1 MLKILGAC
9 FCTLIVSATL
19 FAQQPGN
26 SEELKRKQAEIQQ
39 EIDDLKNSLKASHKN
54 THAGLMQLEM
64 VKKKLRLREQAIGN
78 INQQIN
84 IIEGNIGKSKN
95 EIDRLKTELDT
106 LKQQYARSIVYAY
119 QSRSNYDF
127 LNFIFSATSFNDA
140 LRRIQYLRDYRVY
153 REKQAAAI
161 VNTQQLLQHKIGSFE
176 ISRKEKDAV
185 LEKQQKQKQDLE
197 VEKKERNQVVAD
209 LKTHEKEIAK
219 ELTAKQKADQKL
231 RRSIDKAIEREIYK
245 AQKDVAKQEAAVV
258 TKPATT
264 SSGVTNVATNK
275 KEIKKSVLEATPE
288 AFRISGGFETNKGR
302 LGWPIDKGLIKIH
315 FGPYKIEGMG
325 GIKYNSR
332 GLTFETEPGAEVKAV
347 FEGEV
352 TSIFDV
358 EGKWTVMVRHG
369 KYFTTYINLSSVSV
383 SKNEKVTAGQVVGK
397 AAVNEAG
404 NGEIDFILLQET
416 KNLDP
421 EKWLRRR

>member
-1 MLKILGAC
+1 MLKILGVC
-9 FCTLIVSATL
+9 FCTLIISATL

-26 SEELKRKQAEIQQ
+26 SDELRRKQAEIQR
-39 EIDDLKNSLKASHKN
+39 EIDDLKNTLKASHQN
-54 THAGLMQLEM
+54 THAGLMQLER

-119 QSRSNYDF
+119 ENRSNYDF

-140 LRRIQYLRDYRVY
+140 LRRIQYLRAYRLY

-161 VNTQQLLQHKIGSFE
+161 VNTQQLLQQKIGSYE
-176 ISRKEKDAV
+176 VSRKEKDAV

-197 VEKKERNQVVAD
+197 IERKEKKQVVAD

-231 RRSIDKAIEREIYK
+231 RRSIEKAIDREIYK
-245 AQKDVAKQEAAVV
+245 AQKDAAKQEAVVV
-258 TKPATT
+258 TKPAAT
-264 SSGVTNVATNK
+264 SSAATNAAANK

-288 AFRISGGFETNKGR
+288 ASRISGSFEMNKGR
-302 LGWPIDKGLIKIH
+302 LGWPIDKGEIKIH
-315 FGPYKIEGMG
+315 FGPYKIEGVD
-325 GIKYNSR
+325 GIKGNNP
-332 GLTFETEPGAEVKAV
+332 GLTFETEPGAAVKSI

-352 TSIFDV
+352 SSVFYI
-358 EGKWTVMVRHG
+358 EGNPGVMIHHG
-369 KYFTTYINLSSVSV
+369 KYFTVYSNLTSVTV
-383 SKNEKVTAGQVVGK
+383 AKGDKVTAGQIIGK
-397 AAVNEAG
+397 AANSADG
-404 NGEIDFILLQET
+404 NGEIEFVLMRERDNI
-416 KNLDP
+416 DP